1 MNGEFKR
8 GEIYWFRGDD
18 GIGSEIASKRP
29 GVIVSSDR
37 GNQTSGLVNVCY
49 LSSTKGH
56 GVINVRCFP
65 RGYGKASYVKCNQV
79 FTYDKKRALE
89 YMGKLTDFELA
100 AVDRGIVVALG
111 LQDVDMDV
119 SDEVS
124 RLEEEL
130 EKVKSEKEDELLS
143 LKVELEL
150 HKRMYEKLLDELAHR
165 RVMADVGVE
174 KAVEKV
180 VVAEEPP
187 KKYEVE
193 KKPKVVVE
201 EEPEQKVDI
210 NACTEK
216 DLVKAGFSTEAAK
229 NIVLLQPFKNVDE
242 LKEVP
247 GVTATWFRVVK
258 NRLTCTVVSE
268 KVNINTASAKEIH
281 EKTGLPIC
289 TAYAITGTRKRNG
302 PYKKLEELKD
312 VDRFSQY
319 HWDNYASKFEV

>member
-1 MNGEFKR
+1 MNGEFLR

-37 GNQTSGLVNVCY
+37 GNQTSSLVNICY
-49 LSSTKGH
+49 LSSAEGH

-100 AVDRGIVVALG
+100 AVDRGITVALG

-150 HKRMYEKLLDELAHR
+150 HKRMYEKAMDLLVNR
-165 RVMADVGVE
+165 NIE
-174 KAVEKV
+174 KDMTPAIVPETV
-180 VVAEEPP
+180 IQEESP

-193 KKPKVVVE
+193 KKPKIVVE
-201 EEPEQKVDI
+201 EKPEPKVDI
-210 NACTEK
+210 NNCTEK
-216 DLVKAGFSTEAAK
+216 DLVKAGFNAEVAK
-229 NIVLLQPFKNVDE
+229 NVVMLQPYNNVDE

-289 TAYAITGTRKRNG
+289 TAYSITGTRKRNG
-302 PYKKLEELKD
+302 LYKKLEELKN